1 MNNKN
6 LSYYITINEINYP
19 IKILLSHKINKFF
32 FQLLRNRNLFVNMT
46 AEIVSNVQKSSSQL
60 LFFDTLTASNFSSD
74 ELPTE
79 CIRFHQRV
87 VLSEIRVVPKHFR
100 PFKGSRK
107 NDHVG

>member
-1 MNNKN
+1 
-6 LSYYITINEINYP
+6 
-19 IKILLSHKINKFF
+19 
-32 FQLLRNRNLFVNMT
+32 MT
-46 AEIVSNVQKSSSQL
+46 ANPAEVISNVQKSTSQL

-87 VLSEIRVVPKHFR
+87 VLSEIRVVPKNFR

-107 NDHVG
+107 NDHVGWVLRNQTLQKL